1 VIDNETQR
9 AKFTINLSNVSPP
22 LCLDNAEWV
31 VENPVADSMPWGT
44 FENVYFDSCKATT
57 STGAVQGI
65 TGTTAIHGASRDGR
79 MVLSEYI
86 DNTDMYVK
94 P

>member
-1 VIDNETQR
+1 MIENETQG
-9 AKFTINLSNVSPP
+9 ATFTINLSNMSPA

-31 VENPVADSMPWGT
+31 VENPVADSMAWGT
-44 FENVYFDSCKATT
+44 FENVWFGNCKATT

-79 MVLSEYI
+79 TILSEYV

>member
-1 VIDNETQR
+1 VIENETQG
-9 AKFTINLSNVSPP
+9 ATFSINLSNMSPA

-79 MVLSEYI
+79 TVLSEYV